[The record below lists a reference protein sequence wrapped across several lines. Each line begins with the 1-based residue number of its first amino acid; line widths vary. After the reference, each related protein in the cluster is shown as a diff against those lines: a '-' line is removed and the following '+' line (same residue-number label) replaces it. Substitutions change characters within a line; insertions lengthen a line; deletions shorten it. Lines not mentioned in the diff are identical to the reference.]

1 MPEPTREELLKECQ
15 EHALR
20 MLKRSGEEMLA
31 VLERTDADG
40 LTVMLAFFKTL
51 EKQPT
56 VKAFASALMSL
67 KMN

>member
-1 MPEPTREELLKECQ
+1 MPEPTREELLEECKGA
-15 EHALR
+15 ALR
-20 MLKRSGEEMLA
+20 MLHRSGEEMLA
-31 VLERTDADG
+31 VLDRTDADG
-40 LTVMLAFFKTL
+40 LTVMLAFFKSL